1 MESVKHQQCQLQAIG
16 GDTANLGVVKQL
28 DQRADVVSAEHR
40 AEQLG
45 CLGARNQRAFF
56 AALGHGGQVGGL
68 DLRGVI
74 DASGYAV
81 RDQLDQRFALA
92 CGRVLEQLDQLG
104 SLIGGQGKGGYA
116 KGSAFCDMA
125 AVGF

>member
-1 MESVKHQQCQLQAIG
+1 M
-16 GDTANLGVVKQL
+16 
-28 DQRADVVSAEHR
+28 
-40 AEQLG
+40 
-45 CLGARNQRAFF
+45 
-56 AALGHGGQVGGL
+56 GHGGQVGGL

-125 AVGF
+125 AVGFKHGIAFEKRGEGTGCGTVAEL